1 MPFRLFR
8 NRSGDGQA
16 MRTEPR
22 LRATDRREEPEP
34 LTGSFIP
41 PVEPGIKGRPPRSP
55 ELGRDLAPG
64 VPDGLGRRRRILRLD
79 GVTKQAMETGRTR
92 LVVGMALFTL
102 VFLLLAGRVVHL
114 GLDGGGTDK
123 TPHSWAGYAEMRA
136 NAPTLSRRSIVD
148 RNGALIAIN
157 LPTPSLYVDSREVID
172 ADELARKL
180 VQVLPDLSYA
190 TVKERAASG
199 RAFSWLKRNLT
210 RRQQADVHEL
220 GLPGLGFRMEEQ
232 RVYPHGP
239 LFSHVVGFTDIDNR
253 GLAGIERTFD
263 EALNDQSR
271 LGRPFALSLDVR
283 VQHALHEELQAAMNR
298 FQALGAGGLVVHVH
312 TGEVLALVS
321 LPDFDPIHAGAA
333 SEDQRFNRIA
343 LGVYEMGSSMKTLN
357 TAMALDSGK
366 IELGHRF
373 DATRPIAISRFSIR
387 DFHPQNRWM
396 NVAEIF
402 EHSSNIGSARMA
414 TELGP
419 EYQRAFLQRM
429 GMLERPSIE
438 LPEVGTPLIPSNWRR
453 VETMTIS
460 FGHGLSVTPLQLAR
474 ATAAIVNGGML
485 RPLTL
490 LERNP
495 GEPDLATRV
504 ISARTSDTM
513 RRLMNLVVQSGTA
526 RQAAVPGYLV
536 GGKTGTSEKVKPG
549 GGYNRRALLTSFVGA
564 FPMHDPRYVV
574 VAVLDEPK
582 GLKETHNFATAG
594 WNAAPTVGRVIARIA
609 PLLGVAPVTESDPAI
624 VEALYL
630 PKPGEVEK
638 HLAAN

>member
-1 MPFRLFR
+1 MAFGLFR
-8 NRSGDGQA
+8 RGGASSKTVRS
-16 MRTEPR
+16 EPR
-22 LRATDRREEPEP
+22 LRTTDRAGRPEP
-34 LTGSFIP
+34 VTGSFIP
-41 PVEPGIKGRPPRSP
+41 PAATGAKAPPRAP
-55 ELGRDLAPG
+55 ELGCDLAPG
-64 VPDGLGRRRRILRLD
+64 IPLGLRRRSQVLRLD

-92 LVVGMALFTL
+92 LVVGMALFAL
-102 VFLLLAGRVVHL
+102 VFLLLGGRVVHL
-114 GLDGGGTDK
+114 GMTGGGTDRD
-123 TPHSWAGYAEMRA
+123 PHSWAGYAEMRA
-136 NAPTLSRRSIVD
+136 NAPALTRRSIVD
-148 RNGALIAIN
+148 RNGTLIATN
-157 LPTPSLYVDSREVID
+157 LPTPSLFVDSREVID

-232 RVYPHGP
+232 RVYPHGS
-239 LFSHVVGFTDIDNR
+239 LFAHVVGFTDIDNR
-253 GLAGIERTFD
+253 GLAGIERSFD
-263 EALNDQSR
+263 DALNDRSR

-298 FQALGAGGLVVHVH
+298 FQAIGAGGLVIHVH
-312 TGEVLALVS
+312 TGEVLGMVS
-321 LPDFDPIHAGAA
+321 LPDFDPLRAGTA
-333 SEDQRFNRIA
+333 SEEARFNRIA

-357 TAMALDSGK
+357 TAMALDSGR
-366 IELGHRF
+366 IALGQRF
-373 DATRPIAISRFSIR
+373 DATRPISISRYAIR

-414 TELGP
+414 VELGP
-419 EYQRAFLQRM
+419 EAQREFLHRM

-438 LPEVGTPLIPSNWRR
+438 LPEVGTPLVPRNWRQ
-453 VETMTIS
+453 VETMTIA

-474 ATAAIVNGGML
+474 ATAAIVNGGLL

-490 LERNP
+490 VERGP

-526 RQAAVPGYLV
+526 RKAAVPGYLV
-536 GGKTGTSEKVKPG
+536 GGKTGTSEKVKAG

-564 FPMHDPRYVV
+564 FPMHDPRFVV

-582 GLKETHNFATAG
+582 GLKETHGFATAG

-609 PLLGVAPVTESDPAI
+609 PLLGVSPVDEEDP
-624 VEALYL
+624 VVMEALYL
-630 PKPGEVEK
+630 PKPADPEK